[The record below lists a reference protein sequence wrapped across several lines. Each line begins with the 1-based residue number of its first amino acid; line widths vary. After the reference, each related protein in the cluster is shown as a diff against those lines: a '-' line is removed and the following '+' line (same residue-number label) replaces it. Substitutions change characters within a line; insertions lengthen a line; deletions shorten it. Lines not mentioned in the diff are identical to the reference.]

1 MNRRIRMRNQQFI
14 ALLYG
19 WIVVLG
25 LILVSSMT
33 LALLL
38 RFSSFNE
45 PALDWV
51 TLVIG
56 LISLFIGGA
65 VSGAKGKKKG
75 WVIGAV
81 TGLGFTLFTFLV
93 QYLGYQQGFS
103 LEQTIHH
110 LFYILA
116 ALFGGAVGVNVIA
129 DQK

>member
-1 MNRRIRMRNQQFI
+1 RGILMRNQQFM

-25 LILVSSMT
+25 LILVSSMA

-45 PALDWV
+45 PALNWV

-65 VSGAKGKKKG
+65 VAGGKGKQKG
-75 WVIGAV
+75 WMIGAF
-81 TGLGFTLFTFLV
+81 TGLGFTVFTFLV
-93 QYLGYQQGFS
+93 QYLGFQEGFG
-103 LEQTIHH
+103 LQQTIHH

-116 ALFGGAVGVNVIA
+116 ALFGGAVGVNIA
-129 DQK
+129 TNHK

>member
-1 MNRRIRMRNQQFI
+1 MRNQQFT

-25 LILVSSMT
+25 LILVSSMA

-45 PALDWV
+45 PATDWV

-65 VSGAKGKKKG
+65 VAGAKGKQKG
-75 WVIGAV
+75 WVIGAI
-81 TGLGFTLFTFLV
+81 TGIGFTVFTFLV
-93 QYLGYQQGFS
+93 QYLGYHVGFN
-103 LEQTIHH
+103 LQQTIHH
-110 LFYILA
+110 FFYILA
-116 ALFGGAVGVNVIA
+116 ALFGGAVGVNIA
-129 DQK
+129 SNQE

>member
-1 MNRRIRMRNQQFI
+1 MRSLQFT

-25 LILVSSMT
+25 LILVSSMG

-65 VSGAKGKKKG
+65 VAGGKGKEKG
-75 WVIGAV
+75 WIIGAF
-81 TGLGFTLFTFLV
+81 TGLGFTIFTFLV
-93 QYLGYQQGFS
+93 QYLGYQVGFS
-103 LEQTIHH
+103 LEQSVHH

-116 ALFGGAVGVNVIA
+116 ALFGGVVGVNIA
-129 DQK
+129 SNQES

>member
-1 MNRRIRMRNQQFI
+1 MRNQQFI

-19 WIVVLG
+19 WIVLLG
-25 LILVSSMT
+25 LILVSSMA

-65 VSGAKGKKKG
+65 VAGAKGKQKG
-75 WVIGAV
+75 WMIGSI
-81 TGLGFTLFTFLV
+81 TGLGFTVFTFLV

-103 LEQTIHH
+103 VEQAIHH

-116 ALFGGAVGVNVIA
+116 ALFGGAVGVNIA
-129 DQK
+129 SNQE

>member
-1 MNRRIRMRNQQFI
+1 MRSLQFT

-25 LILVSSMT
+25 LILVSSMG

-65 VSGAKGKKKG
+65 VAGGKGKEKG
-75 WVIGAV
+75 WMIGAI
-81 TGLGFTLFTFLV
+81 TGLGFTIFTFLV
-93 QYLGYQQGFS
+93 QYLGYQVGFS
-103 LEQTIHH
+103 MEQSVHH

-116 ALFGGAVGVNVIA
+116 ALLGGIVGVNIA
-129 DQK
+129 SNQES